1 MIMAFNNNLPV
12 IPMLA
17 RNTVCVFSLYL
28 SLAFTS
34 ASAASVD
41 AGKVSQWQQISPALV
56 FGGFLINLALFAG
69 WVIYA
74 GLQRRKV
81 REQDLRLTE
90 EVARQTKAL
99 SEALQYAELK
109 HRQQT
114 QIVSYIS
121 HDLRAPLAT
130 IAGYAKLMKR
140 SINNDD
146 KKRLKLKAIIRS
158 VECQLALIETIQGY
172 TEAELEPLNE
182 SPEAMTFDD
191 FLDDIAQYATTL
203 CEQQHNNFH
212 IKVTQQIPKTVYM
225 DGLRVRQALLNLL
238 SHAAKS
244 TRNGDIYLELTATE
258 LESHWQLQFSVSDS
272 GIGITAE
279 QQAKVAQDFHLLK
292 GGIKGVNAG
301 LGLGLYIAQN
311 VLQKMGV
318 ELNFGSSRGLGAAFS
333 FELNVLADEQVISWR
348 APQELPLLDAVD
360 LTSLAD
366 DQAKPPGSDAP
377 VSGLLTIP
385 PLENR
390 QELASMA
397 REGLLTEMEDW
408 LSNVSAQYPA
418 CADYLNKIQD
428 AISRID
434 LTTVEQLALNPTIA
448 HRTKP

>member
-41 AGKVSQWQQISPALV
+41 AGQVSQWQQISPALV

-69 WVIYA
+69 WIIYA

-109 HRQQT
+109 NRQQT

-140 SINNDD
+140 NLNDDD
-146 KKRLKLKAIIRS
+146 KKRLKLKAITRS
-158 VECQLALIETIQGY
+158 VECQLGLIEYIQGY
-172 TEAELEPLNE
+172 ATAELKPLDA
-182 SPEAMTFDD
+182 SPEAMTLAD

-203 CEQQHNNFH
+203 SRQQHNNFH

-225 DGLRVRQALLNLL
+225 DGLRVRQVLLNLL
-238 SHAAKS
+238 SNAAKS

-258 LESHWQLQFSVSDS
+258 LESHWQLHFSVSDS
-272 GIGITAE
+272 GIGINSE
-279 QQAKVAQDFHLLK
+279 QQEKVAQGFYQLK
-292 GGIKGVNAG
+292 EGSKDVNVG
-301 LGLGLYIAQN
+301 LGLGLYIAQSI
-311 VLQKMGV
+311 LQKMDI
-318 ELNFGSSRGLGAAFS
+318 ELDLDSNPDLGARFS
-333 FELNVLADEQVISWR
+333 FGLNVLADEQVVDWD
-348 APQELPLLDAVD
+348 APLALPLLDAAD
-360 LTSLAD
+360 LSLPHGLDEPVAL
-366 DQAKPPGSDAP
+366 ASDLA
-377 VSGLLTIP
+377 TMP
-385 PLENR
+385 PLHSR
-390 QELASMA
+390 QELANMA
-397 REGLLTEMEDW
+397 RNGLLTEMEDW
-408 LSNVSAQYPA
+408 HNSMSAQYPA
-418 CADYLNKIQD
+418 CVDYLSKIQD
-428 AISRID
+428 AINRLD
-434 LTTVEQLALNPTIA
+434 LDAVVQLALNPSIP
-448 HRTKP
+448 RRS

>member
-1 MIMAFNNNLPV
+1 MFFNNILPATFV
-12 IPMLA
+12 LT
-17 RNTVCVFSLYL
+17 RNTVWVVSLYL

-146 KKRLKLKAIIRS
+146 KNRLKLQAITRS
-158 VECQLALIETIQGY
+158 VECQLDLIEYIQGY
-172 TEAELEPLNE
+172 AAAELNPID
-182 SPEAMTFDD
+182 EASEAISLTV
-191 FLDDIAQYATTL
+191 FLDEIAQYATTL
-203 CEQQHNNFH
+203 GRSQNNNFH
-212 IKVTQQIPKTVYM
+212 IKVTQRIPKTVYI
-225 DGLRVRQALLNLL
+225 DCLRVRQVLLNLL
-238 SHAAKS
+238 SNAAKS
-244 TRNGDIYLELTATE
+244 IRNGDIYLELTATE
-258 LESHWQLQFSVSDS
+258 FESHWRLHFSVSDS
-272 GIGITAE
+272 GIGINPE
-279 QQAKVAQDFHLLK
+279 QQAKIAQGFDQLK
-292 GGIKGVNAG
+292 EGNKGVNAG
-301 LGLGLYIAQN
+301 LGLGLYMAQSI
-311 VLQKMGV
+311 LQKMGI
-318 ELNFGSSRGLGAAFS
+318 ELNLDSNPDLGARFS
-333 FELNVLADEQVISWR
+333 FGLKVLTDEQVVDWTP
-348 APQELPLLDAVD
+348 PQTVPLDTTELPLSHELNAPAQTGAQPANYAG
-360 LTSLAD
+360 LESMPSLA
-366 DQAKPPGSDAP
+366 S
-377 VSGLLTIP
+377 
-385 PLENR
+385 R

-397 REGLLTEMEDW
+397 RNGLLTEMEDW
-408 LSNVSAQYPA
+408 HSSMLAQYGY
-418 CADYLNKIQD
+418 CVEYLSKIQD
-428 AISRID
+428 AISRLD
-434 LTTVEQLALNPTIA
+434 LHAVEQLALNPSIP
-448 HRTKP
+448 HRP